1 LREAHVR
8 RALYIAIAAALI
20 GGLVRGVAPSR
31 PAASVAAVRPQ
42 SGNVVLI
49 EGLHIALPMTM
60 KKFPDGLVPL
70 P

>member
-1 LREAHVR
+1 MREARVR

-31 PAASVAAVRPQ
+31 PVASVAATGPR

-49 EGLHIALPMTM
+49 EGLHIALPRTM